1 MKKLR
6 VTLNGVSYDVEVEIL
21 EDDEEGGAGYGY
33 ALSAV
38 PPLPQVAAPMMAPG
52 AGVAP
57 TPAPQPAAP
66 AAPSGGGGN
75 ELLSP
80 LAGVVHKIN
89 VSVGDAVKENQA
101 VVVIEAMKMNTNINA
116 PVTGKVK
123 DILVKAGD
131 PVQQGQLL
139 MVFE

>member
-1 MKKLR
+1 
-6 VTLNGVSYDVEVEIL
+6 
-21 EDDEEGGAGYGY
+21 
-33 ALSAV
+33 
-38 PPLPQVAAPMMAPG
+38 
-52 AGVAP
+52 
-57 TPAPQPAAP
+57 
-66 AAPSGGGGN
+66 
-75 ELLSP
+75 
-80 LAGVVHKIN
+80 
-89 VSVGDAVKENQA
+89 